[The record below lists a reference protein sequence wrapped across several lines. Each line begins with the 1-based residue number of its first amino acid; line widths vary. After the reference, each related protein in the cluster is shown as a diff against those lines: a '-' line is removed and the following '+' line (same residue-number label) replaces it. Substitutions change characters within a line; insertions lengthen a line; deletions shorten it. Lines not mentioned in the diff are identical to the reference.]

1 MSNRNLSLSYC
12 NFIYFFLLWD
22 SHKTRSW
29 NWVLKKRADY
39 CLRLTLGLGCLHLCC
54 CSSNACS
61 LERTDL
67 ATEHNLFFRRRKC
80 KETAVSSNKIKTKT
94 NIKHLCPTHLSL
106 LCFIFSWNGQPMPID
121 EILSCSWLSAA
132 LERKADFTYTW
143 ARENKFLPF
152 YFTPKIFLK
161 HV

>member
-1 MSNRNLSLSYC
+1 MSNHNLSLSSC
-12 NFIYFFLLWD
+12 TFIYFFSLWD
-22 SHKTRSW
+22 SRKTRSW

-67 ATEHNLFFRRRKC
+67 DTELNLFFRRRKC
-80 KETAVSSNKIKTKT
+80 KETAIFSNKIKKPHKT
-94 NIKHLCPTHLSL
+94 CVPTHLSL
-106 LCFIFSWNGQPMPID
+106 PCFIFSWNGQPMPVD
-121 EILSCSWLSAA
+121 GILSCSWLFVA
-132 LERKADFTYTW
+132 LERKADFTYMWT
-143 ARENKFLPF
+143 RENKFLPF